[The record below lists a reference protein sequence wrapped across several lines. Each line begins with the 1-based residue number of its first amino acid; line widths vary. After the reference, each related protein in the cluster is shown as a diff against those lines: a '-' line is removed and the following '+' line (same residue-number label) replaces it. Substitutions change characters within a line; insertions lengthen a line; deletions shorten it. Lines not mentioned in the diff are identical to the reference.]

1 MERRQF
7 LLTSLAAALA
17 APIAAGAQQ
26 AGKAYRLGWLWGVR
40 PTDELLKAMRDGLHE
55 HGWVEG
61 RNFVFE
67 HRAAEGHP
75 DRQAELIADLL
86 RLEVGVLVTSQTVAV
101 KAAMAATRT
110 LPIVMLGTGDPVR
123 YGLVHSL
130 ARPGGQ
136 VTGLAL
142 LVNDVSV
149 KLLGLLREAATA
161 ISHVG
166 IFVNPVNPGAA
177 SYLAEVQAAARTL
190 GLRSH
195 IAEIRRPDDLEGT
208 FASLLRERV
217 DALLLGPEATMLTLR
232 SRIAEFGLRH
242 RLPVVGALRPFAE
255 AGALLS
261 YAPDQV
267 FLHRQAASYVDK
279 ILKGAKPADLP
290 VQQPSKFLFVINLK
304 TARTVG
310 LTIPPSLLARA
321 DQVID

>member
-1 MERRQF
+1 MIDRRAF
-7 LLTSLAAALA
+7 LSGSLVVLA
-17 APIAAGAQQ
+17 APLAAEAQQ
-26 AGKAYRLGWLWGVR
+26 PGKVYRLGWLWGVR
-40 PTDELLKAMRDGLHE
+40 PTDELLKGMREGLQE

-86 RLEVGVLVTSQTVAV
+86 RLDIAVLVTSQSVAV
-101 KAAMAATRT
+101 KAAMATSRT

-123 YGLVHSL
+123 YGLVDSL

-142 LVNDVSV
+142 LINDVGV
-149 KLLGLLREAATA
+149 KLLGLLREARTD
-161 ISHVG
+161 ISHVA
-166 IFVNPVNPGAA
+166 IFVNPTNPGTG
-177 SYLAEVQAAARTL
+177 SYLAAVQAAARTL

-195 IAEIRRPDDLEGT
+195 IAEVRRPDDLDGV

-217 DALLLGPEATMLTLR
+217 DALLLAPDATMLTQR
-232 SRIAEFGLRH
+232 SHIAEFGLRH

-255 AGALLS
+255 AGALMS

-267 FLHRQAASYVDK
+267 FLHREAASYVDK
-279 ILKGAKPADLP
+279 ILKGVRPADLP

-304 TARTVG
+304 TAKALG
-310 LTIPPSLLARA
+310 LTIPPSLLLRA
-321 DQVID
+321 DQVIE